1 MAGEIIIDSGH
12 GGFDNGASY
21 RERKEKED
29 TLKLAL
35 AVGQRLE
42 QDGYPVIY
50 TRMEDIYQS
59 PYQKAEMANQTE
71 GAYFISFHRNY
82 SVEDNLYQGVQ
93 ALIYDP
99 SKTQARLLGENI
111 NRELESAGF
120 KNLGVEAIPELI
132 VLRETKMPAV
142 LMEVGFINSDGDN
155 AILDEK
161 FQEVVEAIVRGIE
174 GAVPMQIQAKGQ
186 GDRYYVQTGRF
197 QYDVNAAYQL
207 ERIQMLGFEG
217 VLHYREP
224 YYCVW
229 AGWVETLEEAVE
241 LQEQL
246 RENGYS
252 TLIVTGDPE

>member
-21 RERKEKED
+21 RERKEKDD

-50 TRMEDIYQS
+50 TRTEDIYQS
-59 PYQKAEMANQTE
+59 PYQKAEMANKTD

-82 SVEDNLYQGVQ
+82 SVEDDLYQGVQ

-99 SKTQARLLGENI
+99 SKEQARRLGENI
-111 NRELESAGF
+111 NRELESVGF
-120 KNLGVEAIPELI
+120 KNLGVDAIPDLI

-142 LMEVGFINSDGDN
+142 LMEIGFINSEADN
-155 AILDEK
+155 AILDGK
-161 FQEVVEAIVRGIE
+161 FQETVEAIVRGIE
-174 GAVPMQIQAKGQ
+174 GTVPLQMQANRENN
-186 GDRYYVQTGRF
+186 RYYVQTGLF
-197 QYDVNAAYQL
+197 KYDVNAAYQL
-207 ERIQMLGFEG
+207 ERMQMLGFEG
-217 VLHYREP
+217 ILHYREP

-229 AGWVETLEEAVE
+229 AGYVETLEEAVE
-241 LQEQL
+241 LQNQL

-252 TLIVTGDPE
+252 TLIVTE